1 MRQSCGEC
9 AHWRITFRH
18 DPPSRYDVG
27 TCTWLPPEPLPEL
40 WQNLLTIFH
49 PCDVRGKGADCRQY
63 LPRQEAAAGTS
74 THTEREEA
82 MTPQELIAEARA
94 EDNWKNPP
102 DWCDL
107 AHRLA
112 DALEATLG

>member
-1 MRQSCGEC
+1 
-9 AHWRITFRH
+9 
-18 DPPSRYDVG
+18 
-27 TCTWLPPEPLPEL
+27 
-40 WQNLLTIFH
+40 
-49 PCDVRGKGADCRQY
+49 
-63 LPRQEAAAGTS
+63 
-74 THTEREEA
+74 